1 MGGEWSQNLGT
12 APPSTDCQP
21 AQLLRHPD
29 LPASRAHRP
38 GHPVKGRYTASQPSR
53 LIIVDLATLASDQ
66 ESARLPAD
74 IAFPEPALSDREPA
88 RDFLQM
94 HRALDA
100 PTTRLEHEQRL
111 AAEWLR
117 ALIERS
123 SSVRPLRSPLN
134 PDDDRALRWACDYLA
149 DRPERNAGLDQL
161 AAAGIGKFRLFRER
175 TGLAPTRRRSPTA
188 SVRPADYSKP
198 ARRSPTSPPP
208 AASPMEAEGLV
219 GRLVEA
225 LHGDCAQVRCALAQ
239 LLRLLVGIRLVPA
252 LRGPEVLEL
261 QHHEAGRLPVALE
274 DGELAATGEEAA
286 AAGCDRAWRRGLVL
300 LVLLRVGDVGF
311 DDDVCSHDG
320 NLRLRRGDQ
329 SRSLASLLFQRVTR
343 DRHTGIR
350 RYEQAA
356 L

>member
-134 PDDDRALRWACDYLA
+134 PHDDRA
-149 DRPERNAGLDQL
+149 GLDEL
-161 AAAGIGKFRLFRER
+161 AAAGIGKFRLIRLFRER

-343 DRHTGIR
+343 GPTYGHPP
-350 RYEQAA
+350 